1 MAIFQVKGKT
11 AFLHSLSQL
20 IMLWFEIIYSNVPV
34 VNFPIMMLNVTTEL
48 FLMNGAWEPRV

>member
-1 MAIFQVKGKT
+1 
-11 AFLHSLSQL
+11 LHSLSQL

-48 FLMNGAWEPRV
+48 FLMNGA